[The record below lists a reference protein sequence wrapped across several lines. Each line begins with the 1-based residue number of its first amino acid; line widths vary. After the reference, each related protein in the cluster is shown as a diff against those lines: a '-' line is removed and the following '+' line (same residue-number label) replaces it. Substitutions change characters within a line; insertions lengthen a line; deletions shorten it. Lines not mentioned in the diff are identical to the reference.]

1 MGKLHDMAGGGVSG
15 ETGILTIDDFTSQFD
30 KKTQYAEF
38 FEPKQESKTA
48 DEIPNNL
55 IDPDGA
61 AAADE
66 QPGGGVWNPDE
77 EEHKPVNPE
86 RFAKTGY
93 HIAKLFDTG
102 FDLTMSNLV
111 AKGSGNSYHASEK
124 DIDDLGEAW
133 GELAE
138 DKQWELGPGLR
149 VALLTIAIYIPLARK
164 AFEDRRIMELERRAD
179 DTERIL
185 KEQAAE
191 IKRLKDEQY
200 RRNNENGADNT
211 AGSTEASG
219 AKA

>member
-66 QPGGGVWNPDE
+66 QPGGGVWNPE
-77 EEHKPVNPE
+77 EGEREPVNPE

-93 HIAKLFDTG
+93 HIARLVDTG
-102 FDLTMSNLV
+102 FDFTASNFI
-111 AKGSGNSYHASEK
+111 AKGSGKGYHASDK
-124 DIDDLGEAW
+124 DLNDIAEAW
-133 GELAE
+133 GEIAE
-138 DKQWELGPGLR
+138 EKQWNLGPVPRLI
-149 VALLTIAIYIPLARK
+149 LLYVIVYGPLAK
-164 AFEDRRIMELERRAD
+164 QAFEDRRILELERRAD

-191 IKRLKDEQY
+191 IKRLKDELY